1 MHFQKEIICILK
13 IKLHVGNHTFMC
25 LHLVSPIKLNVKAG
39 VFKHFDATDPQ
50 NPMNVRTA
58 TGTPTKNKQKKPPVY
73 SPNSFLSY
81 RIVCKIK

>member
-1 MHFQKEIICILK
+1 MSQMDFECTSKNKLFVFLK

-58 TGTPTKNKQKKPPVY
+58 TGTPSKNKKETPV
-73 SPNSFLSY
+73 
-81 RIVCKIK
+81 